1 MIENVKFKNVNIVNF
16 SNIIPMLLFLIGII
30 ICSQITIPL
39 PTGVPITLQT
49 FSIAL
54 MGFSLGYKKGS
65 LVILSYI
72 LLGICGLPVF
82 SSFSNGLSTVLGVTG
97 GFIIGF
103 IPMVILCGLS
113 NNIRNKFGKILLIIL
128 SLSMCHIFGIVQ
140 YSILM
145 NINITTS
152 FLLVSAPFLIKDL
165 ISIFLAFFSSKKLY
179 F

>member
-1 MIENVKFKNVNIVNF
+1 MIENVKFKNVNIANF

-72 LLGICGLPVF
+72 LLVMFKVYVTF
-82 SSFSNGLSTVLGVTG
+82 SPSFTYLGVEVKLD
-97 GFIIGF
+97 ISKLVSSDLYS
-103 IPMVILCGLS
+103 VILE
-113 NNIRNKFGKILLIIL
+113 
-128 SLSMCHIFGIVQ
+128 
-140 YSILM
+140 
-145 NINITTS
+145 
-152 FLLVSAPFLIKDL
+152 
-165 ISIFLAFFSSKKLY
+165 
-179 F
+179 